1 VIATTSSFEFSLP
14 AALEATEPP
23 EERGRGREDVRLLVS
38 HRSSGKIEHHRF
50 TDLTAL
56 LRPGDLLVF
65 NRSGTVNAALEATA
79 GSQPAVV
86 HVARRLS
93 DAEWI
98 VELRRAEPDSL
109 HTTPWLDAQ
118 AGTEIELTGGGRA
131 TLLRP
136 AVDTDADAVRLWLAE
151 LTLGL
156 SADEYMRR
164 WGRPIVY
171 GQTKSRPLSAYQ
183 TVFADVPGS
192 AEMPSAAR
200 PFTAELVT
208 RLLVEGVDLA
218 PILLHCGVS
227 SLEAHEPPQPE
238 PFEVPPDTARRVNAA
253 IRVGGRVIAVGTTS
267 VRALESSAVGPG
279 LSLPSS
285 GLTNLVVDPTDTP
298 RVTAGLLTGWHQP
311 MASHLAMVEAFAGRR
326 LLEASYRAALD
337 AGYLWH
343 EFGDSHLILP

>member
-1 VIATTSSFEFSLP
+1 MIATTSSLEFTLP

-23 EERGRGREDVRLLVS
+23 EERGQGRDDVRLLVS
-38 HRSSGKIEHHRF
+38 YRSSGQIEHHRF
-50 TDLTAL
+50 SDLPEL

-65 NRSGTVNAALEATA
+65 NRSATVNAALEATA
-79 GSQPAVV
+79 GSQPAVI

-98 VELRRAEPDSL
+98 VELRHAEPDSL

-118 AGTEIELTGGGRA
+118 AGTEIELRGGGRA

-136 AVDTDADAVRLWLAE
+136 AVEADAVRLWVAE
-151 LTLGL
+151 VTLER
-156 SADEYMRR
+156 SADAYLGR

-171 GQTKSRPLSAYQ
+171 GHITRSRPLSAYQ

-208 RLLVEGVDLA
+208 RLLVKGVDLA
-218 PILLHCGVS
+218 PIVLHCGVS

-253 IRVGGRVIAVGTTS
+253 FRVGGRVIAVGTTC

-279 LSLPSS
+279 LVLPSTS
-285 GLTNLVVDPTDTP
+285 LTNLVVDPNCAP
-298 RVTAGLLTGWHQP
+298 RVTTGLLTGWHQP

-326 LLEASYRAALD
+326 LLEASYQAALD

>member
-1 VIATTSSFEFSLP
+1 MIATKSSLEFTLP
-14 AALEATEPP
+14 RALEATEPP
-23 EERGRGREDVRLLVS
+23 EERGRGRDDVRLLVS
-38 HRSSGKIEHHRF
+38 QRSREKIDHHRF
-50 TDLTAL
+50 SDLPAL

-65 NRSGTVNAALEATA
+65 NRSATVNAALDATA
-79 GSQPAVV
+79 GSQPAVL

-98 VELRRAEPDSL
+98 VELRHAETDSL
-109 HTTPWLDAQ
+109 RTSPWLDAR
-118 AGTEIELTGGGRA
+118 AGTEIVLRGGGRA
-131 TLLRP
+131 NLLRP
-136 AVDTDADAVRLWLAE
+136 AVDADAVRLWVAE
-151 LTLGL
+151 VTIDL
-156 SADEYMRR
+156 SADEYLRR

-171 GQTKSRPLSAYQ
+171 GHITKSRPLSAYQ

-208 RLLVEGVDLA
+208 RLLVKGVDLA

-238 PFEVPPDTARRVNAA
+238 PFEVPPDTAQRLNAA
-253 IRVGGRVIAVGTTS
+253 IRVGGRVIAVGTTC

-279 LSLPSS
+279 LVLPSS
-285 GLTNLVVDPTDTP
+285 GLTNLVVDTAYTP
-298 RVTAGLLTGWHQP
+298 RVTAGLLTGWHEP
-311 MASHLAMVEAFAGRR
+311 MASHLAMVEAFAGSR
-326 LLEASYRAALD
+326 LLEESYRAALD

>member
-1 VIATTSSFEFSLP
+1 VIATSSSFEFTLP

-23 EERGRGREDVRLLVS
+23 EERGRGRDDVRLIVS
-38 HRSSGKIEHHRF
+38 YRSSGQIEHHSF
-50 TDLTAL
+50 GDLTAL

-65 NRSGTVNAALEATA
+65 NRSATLNAALEATV
-79 GSQPAVV
+79 GSQAVV
-86 HVARRLS
+86 LHVARRLS

-98 VELRRAEPDSL
+98 VELRHAEPDSL
-109 HTTPWLDAQ
+109 QSTPWLDAQ
-118 AGTEIELTGGGRA
+118 AGTEIELKGGGRA
-131 TLLRP
+131 RLLRP
-136 AVDTDADAVRLWLAE
+136 AVEAAAVRLWVAE
-151 LTLGL
+151 VLLGL
-156 SADEYMRR
+156 PADEYLRR

-171 GQTKSRPLSAYQ
+171 GHSTRARPLSVYQ
-183 TVFADVPGS
+183 SVFADVPGS

-208 RLLVEGVDLA
+208 RLLVKGVDLA
-218 PILLHCGVS
+218 PIVLHCGVS

-253 IRVGGRVIAVGTTS
+253 IRVGGRVLAVGTTC

-285 GLTNLVVDPTDTP
+285 GLTNLVVDPTYTP
-298 RVTAGLLTGWHQP
+298 RVTTGLLTGWHQP
-311 MASHLAMVEAFAGRR
+311 MATHLAMVEAFAGRR

>member
-1 VIATTSSFEFSLP
+1 MIATSSSFEFTLP
-14 AALEATEPP
+14 AALEAIEPP
-23 EERGRGREDVRLLVS
+23 EERGRGRDDVRLLVS
-38 HRSSGKIEHHRF
+38 YRSSGRIEHHSF
-50 TDLTAL
+50 SDLTAL

-65 NRSGTVNAALEATA
+65 NRSATLNAALEATV
-79 GSQPAVV
+79 GSQAAVL
-86 HVARRLS
+86 HVARRLG

-98 VELRRAEPDSL
+98 VELRHAEPDSL
-109 HTTPWLDAQ
+109 YTTPWLDAQ
-118 AGTEIELTGGGRA
+118 AGTEIELRGGGRA

-136 AVDTDADAVRLWLAE
+136 AVQAAAVRLWVAE
-151 LTLGL
+151 VMLGL
-156 SADEYMRR
+156 PADEYLRR
-164 WGRPIVY
+164 WGRPIAY
-171 GQTKSRPLSAYQ
+171 GQITRSRPLSAYQ
-183 TVFADVPGS
+183 SVFADVPGS

-208 RLLVEGVDLA
+208 RLLVKGIDLA
-218 PILLHCGVS
+218 PIVLHCGVS

-253 IRVGGRVIAVGTTS
+253 FRALGRVIAVGTTS

-279 LSLPSS
+279 LALPSS
-285 GLTNLVVDPTDTP
+285 GLTNLVIDPTYAP
-298 RVTAGLLTGWHQP
+298 RVTSGLLTGWHQP

>member
-1 VIATTSSFEFSLP
+1 VIATSSSFEFTLP

-23 EERGRGREDVRLLVS
+23 EERGRGRDDVRLIVS
-38 HRSSGKIEHHRF
+38 YRSSGHIEPHSF
-50 TDLTAL
+50 GDLTAL

-65 NRSGTVNAALEATA
+65 NRSATLNAALEATV
-79 GSQPAVV
+79 GSQAAVL
-86 HVARRLS
+86 HVARRLG

-98 VELRRAEPDSL
+98 VELRHAEPDSL

-118 AGTEIELTGGGRA
+118 AGTEIELRGGGRA

-136 AVDTDADAVRLWLAE
+136 AVEAAAVRLWVAE
-151 LTLGL
+151 VLLGL
-156 SADEYMRR
+156 PADEYLRR

-171 GQTKSRPLSAYQ
+171 GHSTRARPLSVYQ
-183 TVFADVPGS
+183 SVFADVPGS

-208 RLLVEGVDLA
+208 RLLVKGVDLA
-218 PILLHCGVS
+218 PIVLHCGVS

-253 IRVGGRVIAVGTTS
+253 IRVGGRVIAVGTTC

-279 LSLPSS
+279 LALPSS
-285 GLTNLVVDPTDTP
+285 GLTNLVVDPTYTP
-298 RVTAGLLTGWHQP
+298 RVTTGLLTGWHQP